1 MSTMGPRAAKKAPSA
16 KPRVAK
22 PTPTAQAVAK
32 KVPEPVGDDARTRIL
47 EAAHQLVG
55 EKGFEATSIRDIAR
69 VSGANP
75 ALVYYYYGSK
85 DGLFTALANAN
96 ADRAAAVL
104 REAAQLEGTT
114 RERVRHFLQ
123 TWMTIICQKSR
134 PISAW
139 FRQAIHSQDAHG
151 EVLRGRVAGNIAIL
165 AGILQEGIDRGELR
179 GLRLHPMTV
188 ASGLMMSVAGL
199 AMEVLLPRERTKL
212 DISTDESR
220 IAFIEGMLD
229 VWFRGLEDPAFP
241 KRKRTSRS
249 SAG

>member
-1 MSTMGPRAAKKAPSA
+1 MSRIDPRAAKPAPTA
-16 KPRVAK
+16 KPG
-22 PTPTAQAVAK
+22 AK
-32 KVPEPVGDDARTRIL
+32 KTPEPVGEDARTRIL
-47 EAAHQLVG
+47 EAAHMLVG
-55 EKGFEATSIRDIAR
+55 EKGFEATSIRDIAK

-104 REAAQLEGTT
+104 REAASMDGTT

-179 GLRLHPMTV
+179 SLNLHPMTV

-212 DISTDESR
+212 DISTDEAR
-220 IAFIEGMLD
+220 KAFIEGMLD
-229 VWFRGLEDPAFP
+229 VWFRGLEVPTPAKP
-241 KRKRTSRS
+241 KPRAKA